1 MSDMNDSGPVI
12 TKESAKYLQ
21 ENSCDTCDYLTAV
34 ACGAIGGLVDI
45 LFVGAPGDS
54 KLGKWT
60 DDQTDKAVMAFA
72 RKLGWNPSEKNR
84 NNVKSAIGFLE
95 HGKNNGNIG
104 DFQGFKVNYDQR
116 KPGDVG
122 DLFDIAPK
130 THHMMSLAHSPD
142 IIGLF
147 FSVLNQFTS
156 TASFVAGGRLITINT
171 ATYELQGTTF
181 VSKIFSGIVNW
192 FGHLMSDVAGSSGGH
207 GRGTGIVMPFYEL
220 FGFCKFG
227 KFGNKDLSELAMQAF
242 QQGYDFRFGLAQAIP
257 VVLTDLSIKF
267 VWAIRQHFQF
277 EKRIAD
283 CIPNATHSN
292 LRTMLLLGHGTL
304 CLMDGADAAIRS
316 GGNWLLFFTRMNL
329 VAWARFSTLVL
340 KELCIRVGIALPLQ
354 KELDAYKR
362 LANYMGLYFVRLQR
376 IDLDRFEKETS
387 EYNQWS
393 RCVDRVM
400 SEQELNIVLRKAMI
414 DLDIQLPWTGD
425 FDAFMRDEHA
435 HLVFQ

>member
-12 TKESAKYLQ
+12 TKENAKYLQ

-72 RKLGWNPSEKNR
+72 RKLGWNPREKNG

-95 HGKNNGNIG
+95 HGKNNGKIG

-171 ATYELQGTTF
+171 ATYE
-181 VSKIFSGIVNW
+181 
-192 FGHLMSDVAGSSGGH
+192 
-207 GRGTGIVMPFYEL
+207 
-220 FGFCKFG
+220 
-227 KFGNKDLSELAMQAF
+227 
-242 QQGYDFRFGLAQAIP
+242 
-257 VVLTDLSIKF
+257 
-267 VWAIRQHFQF
+267 
-277 EKRIAD
+277 
-283 CIPNATHSN
+283 
-292 LRTMLLLGHGTL
+292 
-304 CLMDGADAAIRS
+304 
-316 GGNWLLFFTRMNL
+316 
-329 VAWARFSTLVL
+329 
-340 KELCIRVGIALPLQ
+340 
-354 KELDAYKR
+354 
-362 LANYMGLYFVRLQR
+362 
-376 IDLDRFEKETS
+376 
-387 EYNQWS
+387 
-393 RCVDRVM
+393 
-400 SEQELNIVLRKAMI
+400 
-414 DLDIQLPWTGD
+414 
-425 FDAFMRDEHA
+425 
-435 HLVFQ
+435 